1 MNAEIVC
8 NIKTFGQSDT
18 VHNTGIPETRP
29 FDPVEAKDCI
39 NSNLNQYIRQRPGE
53 QYRIK
58 ESKT

>member
-1 MNAEIVC
+1 MNPEIVC
-8 NIKTFGQSDT
+8 NIKIVGQSDT
-18 VHNTGIPETRP
+18 VHSMGIPESRL
-29 FDPVEAKDCI
+29 FAPVEAKDCI